1 MAITWQN
8 VSGPSVAQAASS
20 LGDAQKTFSGMFSGI
35 DDILKKREAM
45 ETANWDQG
53 KLNNTNAFLNAV
65 QGAKTPEEYAAME
78 AGLREQFAG
87 YGAQIDTAAGRNAL
101 DGRRAILQQRGL
113 AEQQY
118 TDQKQEVEQ
127 RTPLAMFRAAMMN
140 AKTPEDA
147 AAIQAGAQS
156 AFGNGTLTP
165 KSSNDLQ
172 QYALERSKNLVDQGR
187 ATSEF
192 GEKEKKWAQD
202 ALTRP
207 LEIDKLKSD
216 LSTAEVNRATLRA
229 QAAAAGNSS
238 ALALANLEDRRT
250 AQDALKLQASAQAR
264 LKGTMYEGGTYTP
277 SDSIELGDLLAK
289 NKGLDAGEQ
298 SRVLDRINK
307 LASEGI
313 VVPFT
318 NAEGVI
324 DTRRVPIPKSLIKG
338 IVASARDDEYV
349 TAPWNWSQAGANFV
363 ETRLKEALKATETY
377 KNGEGKDVVR
387 YPAIDGYELL
397 LSGQANAINNP
408 AIATG
413 KGGTASPKPPGEYK
427 SPKPRRTDKD

>member
-1 MAITWQN
+1 MAAITWQN
-8 VSGPSVAQAASS
+8 INGPSVAQAASS
-20 LGDAQKTFSGMFSGI
+20 LGDAQKTFSGMFSGFE
-35 DDILKKREAM
+35 DILKQRALVEN
-45 ETANWDQG
+45 ANWDQT
-53 KLNNTNAFLNAV
+53 KVNNTNAFLNAT
-65 QGAKTPEEYAAME
+65 QEAKTPEEFAAREGM
-78 AGLREQFAG
+78 LREQLKG
-87 YGAQIDTAAGRNAL
+87 YGAQVDPMAARAAL
-101 DGRRAILQQRGL
+101 DGRMATLQQRGL

-147 AAIQAGAQS
+147 AAIQAGAQG

-238 ALALANLEDRRT
+238 ALALANLEDRRS

-313 VVPFT
+313 PVTVKNGDKT
-318 NAEGVI
+318 EVRN
-324 DTRRVPIPKSLIKG
+324 VPIPKSLIKG
-338 IVASARDDEYV
+338 IVAGARDDELI
-349 TAPWNWSQAGANFV
+349 TAPWNWSEAGANFV
-363 ETRLKEALKATETY
+363 EKRLKAALNATEAY
-377 KNGEGKDVVR
+377 KNSEGKDVAR

-408 AIATG
+408 AIPAG
-413 KGGTASPKPPGEYK
+413 KGSTSSPKPPGEYK
-427 SPKPRRTDKD
+427 SPKPRKPSKE